1 MLSFPSA
8 VVFKDTVSSQ
18 TIRFFPEGEGH
29 KLVWQGGGADKIG
42 TYWFHSNQ
50 YGDYLEIAFNYARE
64 ETYLFVVLQKEGD
77 VITGFRLKDRAGRE
91 TEFRKV

>member
-8 VVFKDTVSSQ
+8 VVFIDAASGQ

-29 KLVWQGGGADKIG
+29 KFIWQSNGADKLG
-42 TYWFHSNQ
+42 TYRLYSSQH
-50 YGDYLEIAFNYARE
+50 GDFLEIVFNYARE
-64 ETYLFVVLQKEGD
+64 ETYLFTILEKEED
-77 VITGFRLKDRAGRE
+77 MITGFRLKGRAGRE